1 MMITIPSHV
10 ACAGLPSEAM
20 EKVFVTIFMGAAL
33 GHMWTFT
40 NDR

>member
-33 GHMWTFT
+33 GHMRTFT